1 MKIISK
7 ILSVTLCAAM
17 ALAFA
22 ACGERNT
29 GNNELPS
36 IDNPWWVDTGTLEK
50 DENGNVVFSDVSI
63 KLTSVICGNDQNGF
77 EELIRQ
83 FENEYDN
90 EITITHQVYHQ
101 LEIDEIVRTQI
112 QNETAAPDL
121 VLTHQKTHASFAAD
135 KLIQPL
141 DAAYELA
148 GIEVNTSN
156 FLPNFAEYCDLGY
169 EGRMFTVPVDAQ
181 SMVIYYNKNILNKYG
196 GELPSDREEFIDLCK
211 RVQAEERKTNSQFQ
225 AIACGILENEFTNM
239 YLLPTAVVQN
249 GGEFYGSDGKVHWTE
264 GDNLKA
270 FQNGIKAIQG
280 IANEG
285 IWDLT
290 ESTEASR
297 SRFCNDNALFYISL
311 PFDANVIFSAYAQRF
326 GYTVETVKTRDIG
339 GFSVSRIF
347 ALDDAPEEAKTRIF
361 GDSHAFMMSKT
372 VEDVEKKAAIA
383 TFVNWFTSK
392 VEVGIEWANLGH
404 TSASYLIRGD
414 AAYNADPYVADFNN
428 MFYEDI
434 NNFVTA
440 GKNKNYSII
449 FSDLQT
455 ALLNCVTN
463 TTNDTE
469 IRTELQRVQDRV
481 NAAIDLV

>member
-63 KLTSVICGNDQNGF
+63 NLTSVICGNDQNGF

-181 SMVIYYNKNILNKYG
+181 SL
-196 GELPSDREEFIDLCK
+196 
-211 RVQAEERKTNSQFQ
+211 
-225 AIACGILENEFTNM
+225 
-239 YLLPTAVVQN
+239 
-249 GGEFYGSDGKVHWTE
+249 
-264 GDNLKA
+264 
-270 FQNGIKAIQG
+270 
-280 IANEG
+280 
-285 IWDLT
+285 
-290 ESTEASR
+290 
-297 SRFCNDNALFYISL
+297 SL
-311 PFDANVIFSAYAQRF
+311 IH
-326 GYTVETVKTRDIG
+326 I
-339 GFSVSRIF
+339 
-347 ALDDAPEEAKTRIF
+347 
-361 GDSHAFMMSKT
+361 
-372 VEDVEKKAAIA
+372 
-383 TFVNWFTSK
+383 
-392 VEVGIEWANLGH
+392 
-404 TSASYLIRGD
+404 
-414 AAYNADPYVADFNN
+414 
-428 MFYEDI
+428 
-434 NNFVTA
+434 
-440 GKNKNYSII
+440 
-449 FSDLQT
+449 
-455 ALLNCVTN
+455 
-463 TTNDTE
+463 
-469 IRTELQRVQDRV
+469 
-481 NAAIDLV
+481 